1 MYGPIQQPRGSADG
15 AVEQLCLLNEFDCR
29 LVAAGHANG
38 TVKVWHSAT
47 RRGGARLATAF
58 NALPDASKGIGGGT
72 APRGTAGNAQADSN
86 RRRRQSSSRHFV
98 MDFQQLY
105 GRLFTAGAASDA
117 MLVWDLASERLAARL
132 PLHTTVAPTAL
143 CARPARDEVA
153 LVGFAD
159 GSVRCFDPRT
169 GAAPVCIS
177 RPHSKAVVR
186 VAAEPGRAH
195 GGHVVSASAAGDI
208 SLWDVRNTDAGPLCR
223 IAAHQS
229 AMTAAAVHPHAPLLA
244 TASASA
250 HIKVFDLK
258 GEQLSCIRY
267 TNSFLGSRIT
277 SVGCLAFHPY
287 GGVLVTGSLDG
298 AVSVYSS
305 NTA

>member
-1 MYGPIQQPRGSADG
+1 ME
-15 AVEQLCLLNEFDCR
+15 V
-29 LVAAGHANG
+29 
-38 TVKVWHSAT
+38 TVS
-47 RRGGARLATAF
+47 
-58 NALPDASKGIGGGT
+58 
-72 APRGTAGNAQADSN
+72 
-86 RRRRQSSSRHFV
+86 V
-98 MDFQQLY
+98 M
-105 GRLFTAGAASDA
+105 
-117 MLVWDLASERLAARL
+117 
-132 PLHTTVAPTAL
+132 
-143 CARPARDEVA
+143 
-153 LVGFAD
+153 
-159 GSVRCFDPRT
+159 
-169 GAAPVCIS
+169 
-177 RPHSKAVVR
+177 
-186 VAAEPGRAH
+186 
-195 GGHVVSASAAGDI
+195 
-208 SLWDVRNTDAGPLCR
+208 DAGPLCR